1 MPVAFPSLRPT
12 ERDYTPP
19 AHATTTSRSQNG
31 VTSRRLWGS
40 LPGNA
45 ELNLG
50 FRNVHTDVAAQIIQA
65 WLDTKSGVDFLILP
79 DTLLSGVDAQL
90 KAIMLPTD
98 GTLIW
103 TFADRPSVS
112 FVPPIWATVQVRLIG
127 ELRMS

>member
-31 VTSRRLWGS
+31 VISRRLWGS

-79 DTLLSGVDAQL
+79 DTLLSGVGAQL

>member
-19 AHATTTSRSQNG
+19 AHATTTVRAQNG

-50 FRNVHTDVAAQIIQA
+50 FRNVHTDTAAQVIQT
-65 WLDTKSGVDFLILP
+65 WLDTKSGVDSLILP
-79 DTLLSGVDAQL
+79 DTLFAGIGAQL
-90 KAIMLPTD
+90 KAVMMPTE
-98 GTLIW
+98 GTLMW

-112 FVPPIWATVQVRLIG
+112 FVAPIWATVQVRLIG
-127 ELRMS
+127 ELRMN